1 MGLTERPERK
11 SLFSSYTDN
20 DDTVFAVNATYGERN
35 VSLSV
40 DIFNSDYVAEHKAE
54 VEELI
59 SGFISRLNSLLTE
72 SNLPTIQG

>member
-20 DDTVFAVNATYGERN
+20 DENVFAVHASYGEKN

-40 DIFNSDYVAEHKAE
+40 DIFNSTYVAEHKQE
-54 VEELI
+54 VEDLI
-59 SGFISRLNSLLTE
+59 SDFISRLNSLLTE
-72 SNLPTIQG
+72 SNLPIIQG